1 MAQTIERRATAPDDV
16 SAARNRL
23 AEAFAERDR
32 ARRRYEA
39 AIGTSSELSAYM
51 RLRQASTRVSAAD
64 KWLRWAESENP
75 LVAPR
80 PDHTALDDLIASY
93 EGIA

>member
-1 MAQTIERRATAPDDV
+1 MAQAIERRSTSPDHVD
-16 SAARNRL
+16 AARERL
-23 AEAFAERDR
+23 ASAFTERDR
-32 ARRRYEA
+32 ARELYEA
-39 AIGTSSELSAYM
+39 AMGTSSELSAYL
-51 RLRQASTRVSAAD
+51 RLRQASTRVAACD

-80 PDHTALDDLIASY
+80 PDQTCLDDLIASY